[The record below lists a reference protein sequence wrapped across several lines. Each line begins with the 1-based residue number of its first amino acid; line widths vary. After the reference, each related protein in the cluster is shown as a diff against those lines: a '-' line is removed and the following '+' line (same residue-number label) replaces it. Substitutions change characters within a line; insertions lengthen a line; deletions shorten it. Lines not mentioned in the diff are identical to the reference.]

1 VVCYFVNCIECC
13 YTYQIKTIYEHG
25 GGTSYFVIWNGTD
38 FNNQPVSP
46 GVYLYQLKAGDKALA
61 QEKMLLLK

>member
-1 VVCYFVNCIECC
+1 MV
-13 YTYQIKTIYEHG
+13 

-46 GVYLYQLKAGDKALA
+46 GVYLYQLKAGGKTLG
-61 QEKMLLLK
+61 QKKCLLLK

>member
-1 VVCYFVNCIECC
+1 MV
-13 YTYQIKTIYEHG
+13 